1 MPHIRIRS
9 LTEDQVKK
17 LSQTLPKELSLIM
30 QTSEDNFT
38 TEKVQ
43 TTFYRHGDIV
53 HDGHGDPMVEI
64 HWFDRGEAIKSQA
77 AVKITELVKACTN
90 AEYINVVFFDLPKT
104 NYFENGQH
112 F

>member
-9 LTEDQVKK
+9 LTEDHVRK

-43 TTFYRHGDIV
+43 TTFYRHGEIV
-53 HDGHGDPMVEI
+53 RDGHGDPMVEV
-64 HWFDRGEAIKSQA
+64 HWFDRGEVVKHLA
-77 AVKITELVKACTN
+77 AAKITELVKSCTH
-90 AEYINVVFFDLPKT
+90 ADYIAVIFFDLPKE